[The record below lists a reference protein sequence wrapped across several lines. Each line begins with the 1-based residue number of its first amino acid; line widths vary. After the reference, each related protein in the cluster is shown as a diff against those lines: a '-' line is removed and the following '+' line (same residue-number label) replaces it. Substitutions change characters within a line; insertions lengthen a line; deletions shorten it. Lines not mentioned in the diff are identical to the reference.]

1 MKKRTR
7 RILFWFAVVVFFV
20 ATWVVIRYAQGY
32 AYDWKSGQFVRTG
45 AIAVTVNTS
54 GQLFVDDRLS
64 GSTSFLGNRAG
75 QDRLLPGSYTVRLV
89 RDGYSTWRKEAVVQE
104 GLLTDFP
111 SILLLPLD
119 DAALIDLKREA
130 SVSLSLARLP
140 SEPHKASVG
149 VTDGTF
155 ALKGTTLWRTDAASA
170 SVVAESVL
178 GFARPTDGSRVLWWT
193 RNDLWVVWLRN
204 TDYQPFHSEGD
215 RQLITRIS
223 VPIRR
228 AAWFRGRD
236 HIVVDLGSQS
246 YRVVEIDT
254 RGGVNIIKL

>member
-7 RILFWFAVVVFFV
+7 RILFWIAVVVFAV

-32 AYDWKSGQFVRTG
+32 AYDWNAGQFVRTG

-54 GQLFVDDRLS
+54 AELFVDDQLS

-75 QDRLLPGSYTVRLV
+75 QDRLLPGTYQVRLS
-89 RDGYSTWRKEAVVQE
+89 RDGHSTWRKEAIVQE
-104 GLLTDFP
+104 GFLTDFP
-111 SILLLPLD
+111 SVMLLPLD
-119 DAALIDLKREA
+119 DESVIDLKHEA
-130 SVSLSLARLP
+130 SASLSLARLS
-140 SEPHKASVG
+140 SEPHKAVVG

-155 ALKGTTLWRTDAASA
+155 TLKGTTLWRTDAASA
-170 SVVAESVL
+170 SIVAESVL
-178 GFARPTDGSRVLWWT
+178 GFARPTDNSRILWWT
-193 RNDLWVVWLRN
+193 RNDVFVLWLRN
-204 TDYQPFHSEGD
+204 TDYQPFHTEGD
-215 RQLITRIS
+215 RQQITRLS

-236 HIVVDLGSQS
+236 HIVIDLGSQS
-246 YRVVEIDT
+246 YRILEIDT